1 MRKLFYAR
9 LALSNIRKN
18 ARTYIPYILSCTLTV
33 AMTYIMYLLP
43 RDPGLTGA
51 RGEVTL
57 RSTRVLGSF
66 VVTIFAVNFLFYFKL
81 PFQAAAQGIRPAQR
95 VGHGEKAHRT
105 DDVL

>member
-57 RSTRVLGSF
+57 RSTLVLGSF
-66 VVTIFAVNFLFYFKL
+66 VVTIFAVIFLL
-81 PFQAAAQGIRPAQR
+81 
-95 VGHGEKAHRT
+95 
-105 DDVL
+105 